1 MEDVNREMKL
11 RNLYLIFLLTGC
23 QSNNFIDWYEAEL
36 TLTPRVLTKTE
47 VKVIETLR
55 YQEKIKSLTDQGYV
69 IVGTSMFKGGWE
81 PRYLAV
87 EAAMQYGATV
97 VVITSK
103 TVGSVT
109 QNYNV
114 TVPRENVGVYRGS
127 NGSHGTF
134 IGVSA
139 QNVSGSYSFDLLEQK
154 ATFLAK
160 RIMNN
165 EKICVIFL
173 FLSGC
178 ASHTYY
184 YPNIPKDYAVSE
196 VTEKEN
202 QKLVFP

>member
-165 EKICVIFL
+165 EKICVIFCFCQVVL
-173 FLSGC
+173 LIHIIIRTFQKIMPFLRLR
-178 ASHTYY
+178 
-184 YPNIPKDYAVSE
+184 K
-196 VTEKEN
+196 KKN

>member
-103 TVGSVT
+103 TVGRVT

-160 RIMNN
+160 KDN
-165 EKICVIFL
+165 E
-173 FLSGC
+173 
-178 ASHTYY
+178 
-184 YPNIPKDYAVSE
+184 
-196 VTEKEN
+196 
-202 QKLVFP
+202 Q